1 MTVAAQKETLGFQT
15 EVKHL
20 LHLMIHS
27 LYSNKE
33 IFLRELI
40 SNASDAADKLRF
52 EALSNDSLYDGDSE
66 LKIRIAFDKDA
77 KTITISDNGIG
88 MTRSEVQ
95 EHIGT
100 IAKSGTKQFF
110 EALTGEQ
117 AKDSELIGQFGVG
130 FYSAFIVADKVTLT
144 TRKAGADKSEGVR
157 WESAGE
163 GDYSIESVEKATRG
177 TEIVLHLKEAETEFL
192 DGYRL
197 RSIVR
202 KFSDH
207 ISLPIVM
214 DKEVAPSYG
223 EEDEAE
229 TEEKPV
235 PEIVEETVNSAAALW
250 TKARQEISE
259 DDYTQFYKHVG
270 HDYQDPLTHIH
281 SKVEGTNEYTLLLY
295 VPSHAPFDL
304 WDRDAKHGVK
314 LYVRKVFITDDAEQL
329 MPRYL
334 RFIRGVIDANS
345 LPLNVSREILQQSKQ
360 ISAIK
365 SGAVKKV
372 LSMLEHLAK
381 DEPEKY
387 TTFWAQFGAVI
398 KEGPIEDHANKAR
411 VAKLIRFA
419 STHNDTDKQDVT
431 LEDYVSRMKEGQEHI
446 YYVTADSFAAAKN
459 SPHLE
464 IFRKKDIEVLLLSDR
479 IDEWL
484 VSNLDEFDGK
494 HLQSVAKGDLNLGA
508 LEDEE
513 EKAQQEEINKDFE
526 TVVTQIKDVLGDK
539 VSDVRLSHRLTESP
553 ACLVADVYGMSL
565 NMERIMKDA
574 GQMMG
579 MGMGRKPVFEINPH
593 HALITRLKAEQD
605 DARFADLTHILL
617 DQAVL
622 SEGGQLD
629 DPAAFVHKLNG
640 LLQGLLNPLA
650 HPFPIKAVGRK
661 ALPTLLPSIPQ
672 RRNFPRHAK
681 HAVIFYYLCVVK
693 CQYLWQRIKRI
704 NAKVLGIIGCHRNPC
719 GFGNIYRRHGMP
731 ASITFWI

>member
-1 MTVAAQKETLGFQT
+1 VTVETKKETLGFET

-52 EALSNDSLYDGDSE
+52 EALSNDGLYEGDSD
-66 LKIRIAFDKDA
+66 LKIRLEFDKE
-77 KTITISDNGIG
+77 KRTITIIDNGIG
-88 MTRSEVQ
+88 MTRAEVQ

-144 TRKAGADKSEGVR
+144 TRKAGADKSEGTR

-163 GDYSIESVEKATRG
+163 GDYTIETVEKAKRG
-177 TEIVLHLKEAETEFL
+177 TEIVLHLKEAESEFL
-192 DGYRL
+192 DGYRI

-214 DKEVAPSYG
+214 DKEVMSAMDEEEG
-223 EEDEAE
+223 EEEA
-229 TEEKPV
+229 KPV
-235 PEIVEETVNSAAALW
+235 AQIEEETINSASALW
-250 TKARQEISE
+250 TKARQDISDE
-259 DDYTQFYKHVG
+259 DYNQFYKHVG
-270 HDYQDPLTHIH
+270 HDFQDPLTFVH

-295 VPSHAPFDL
+295 IPSRAPFDL

-314 LYVRKVFITDDAEQL
+314 LYIRKVFITDDAEQL

-334 RFIRGVIDANS
+334 RFIRGIIDANS

-372 LSMLEHLAK
+372 LGMLEGLAK
-381 DEPEKY
+381 NEPEKY
-387 TTFWAQFGAVI
+387 ESFWSQFGAVI
-398 KEGPIEDHANKAR
+398 KEGPIEDHPNKAR
-411 VAKLIRFA
+411 VAKLLRFA
-419 STHNDTDKQDVT
+419 STHADTDKQEVA
-431 LEDYVSRMKEGQEHI
+431 LEDYVSRMKEGQENI
-446 YYVTADSFAAAKN
+446 YYVTADSFSAAKN

-464 IFRKKDIEVLLLSDR
+464 IFRKKGIEVLLLSDR

-494 HLQSVAKGDLNLGA
+494 HLQSVAKGDLDLGA
-508 LEDEE
+508 LETEEDKKAEE
-513 EKAQQEEINKDFE
+513 EVNKDFE
-526 TVVTQIKDVLGDK
+526 TIIAQIKDVLGEK

-579 MGMGRKPVFEINPH
+579 MGMGRKPVFEINPTH
-593 HALITRLKAEQD
+593 PLVVRMKAEQD
-605 DARFADLTHILL
+605 DTRFADLTHILF
-617 DQAVL
+617 DQAIL

-640 LLQGLLNPLA
+640 LLQGLLN
-650 HPFPIKAVGRK
+650 
-661 ALPTLLPSIPQ
+661 
-672 RRNFPRHAK
+672 
-681 HAVIFYYLCVVK
+681 
-693 CQYLWQRIKRI
+693 
-704 NAKVLGIIGCHRNPC
+704 
-719 GFGNIYRRHGMP
+719 
-731 ASITFWI
+731 

>member
-1 MTVAAQKETLGFQT
+1 MTVDTKKETLGFQT

-52 EALSNDSLYDGDSE
+52 EALSNDGLYEGDSD
-66 LKIRIAFDKDA
+66 LKIRLEFDKDLR
-77 KTITISDNGIG
+77 TITIKDNGIG

-144 TRKAGADKSEGVR
+144 TRKAGSEQNAGTR

-163 GDYSIESVEKATRG
+163 GDYTIEAVEKAEHG
-177 TEIVLHLKEAETEFL
+177 TEIVLHLKEAESEFL
-192 DGYRL
+192 DGYRI

-214 DKEVAPSYG
+214 DKEVMPTAN
-223 EEDEAE
+223 EDD
-229 TEEKPV
+229 TEEGEDAVKPV
-235 PEIVEETVNSAAALW
+235 AQIEEETINSASALW
-250 TKARQEISE
+250 TKARQEISD
-259 DDYTQFYKHVG
+259 DDYNQFYKHVG
-270 HDYQDPLTHIH
+270 HDFQDPLTHVH
-281 SKVEGTNEYTLLLY
+281 SKVEGTNEYSLLLY
-295 VPSHAPFDL
+295 VPARAPFDL
-304 WDRDAKHGVK
+304 WDRDTKHGVK
-314 LYVRKVFITDDAEQL
+314 LYIRKVFITDDAEQL

-334 RFIRGVIDANS
+334 RFIRGIIDANS

-360 ISAIK
+360 ITSIK

-372 LSMLEHLAK
+372 LGMLENLAK
-381 DEPEKY
+381 NEPEKY
-387 TTFWAQFGAVI
+387 ETFWAQFGQVI

-411 VAKLIRFA
+411 VASLLRFA
-419 STHNDTDKQDVT
+419 STHADTDKQNVA
-431 LEDYVSRMKEGQEHI
+431 LEDYVSRMKEGQDKI

-464 IFRKKDIEVLLLSDR
+464 IFRKKGIEVILLSDR

-494 HLQSVAKGDLNLGA
+494 HLQSVAKGDLDLGDLDA
-508 LEDEE
+508 EED
-513 EKAQQEEINKDFE
+513 KTAQEEINKDFE
-526 TVVTQIKDVLGDK
+526 SVLKQIKDVLANK

-579 MGMGRKPVFEINPH
+579 MGGSKPVFEINPTH
-593 HALITRLKAEQD
+593 PLVVRMKSEQD
-605 DARFADLTHILL
+605 DTRFSDLTHILF
-617 DQAVL
+617 DL
-622 SEGGQLD
+622 SILIEVEQLD
-629 DPAAFVHKLNG
+629 DPSAFVDKLNG
-640 LLQGLLNPLA
+640 LLQCLLN
-650 HPFPIKAVGRK
+650 
-661 ALPTLLPSIPQ
+661 
-672 RRNFPRHAK
+672 
-681 HAVIFYYLCVVK
+681 
-693 CQYLWQRIKRI
+693 
-704 NAKVLGIIGCHRNPC
+704 
-719 GFGNIYRRHGMP
+719 
-731 ASITFWI
+731 

>member
-1 MTVAAQKETLGFQT
+1 MTVETKKETLGFET

-52 EALSNDSLYDGDSE
+52 EALSNDSLYEGDSE
-66 LKIRIAFDKDA
+66 LKIRLEYDKD
-77 KTITISDNGIG
+77 KRTITVIDNGIG
-88 MTRSEVQ
+88 MTRAEVQ

-110 EALTGEQ
+110 QALTGDQ

-144 TRKAGADKSEGVR
+144 TRKAGADKSDGVC

-163 GDYSIESVEKATRG
+163 GDYTIESVEKAQRG
-177 TEIVLHLKEAETEFL
+177 TEIVLHLKEDESEFL
-192 DGYRL
+192 DGYRI

-214 DKEVAPSYG
+214 DKEVPPSMG
-223 EEDEAE
+223 EEGE
-229 TEEKPV
+229 EEKPA
-235 PEIVEETVNSAAALW
+235 EIVEETVNSASALW
-250 TKARQEISE
+250 TKARQEITDE
-259 DDYTQFYKHVG
+259 AYNEFYKHVG
-270 HDYQDPLTHIH
+270 HDFQDPLTHVH

-295 VPSHAPFDL
+295 VPSRAPFDL

-314 LYVRKVFITDDAEQL
+314 LYIRKVFITDDAEQL

-334 RFIRGVIDANS
+334 RFIRGIIDANS

-360 ISAIK
+360 ISSIK

-372 LSMLEHLAK
+372 LGMLEDLAK
-381 DEPEKY
+381 NDPEKY
-387 TTFWAQFGAVI
+387 ETFWAQFGQVI
-398 KEGPIEDHANKAR
+398 KEGPIEDHGNKGR
-411 VAKLIRFA
+411 VAKLLRFA
-419 STHNDTDKQDVT
+419 STHADTDKQNVA
-431 LEDYVSRMKEGQEHI
+431 LEDYVSRMKEGQDKI
-446 YYVTADSFAAAKN
+446 YYVTADSFSAAKN

-464 IFRKKDIEVLLLSDR
+464 IFRKKGIEVLLLSDR
-479 IDEWL
+479 VDEWL

-494 HLQSVAKGDLNLGA
+494 HLQSVAKGDLDLGVLDA
-508 LEDEE
+508 EED
-513 EKAQQEEINKDFE
+513 KAVQEEVSKDFE
-526 TVVTQIKDVLGDK
+526 TVLKQIKDVLADK
-539 VSDVRLSHRLTESP
+539 VSEVKLSHRLTESP

-574 GQMMG
+574 GQGFG
-579 MGMGRKPVFEINPH
+579 MGMGRKPIFELNPTH
-593 HALITRLKAEQD
+593 PLVVKMKEEQD
-605 DARFADLTHILL
+605 DARFADLTHILF
-617 DQAVL
+617 DQAIL

-640 LLQGLLNPLA
+640 LLQGLL
-650 HPFPIKAVGRK
+650 H
-661 ALPTLLPSIPQ
+661 
-672 RRNFPRHAK
+672 
-681 HAVIFYYLCVVK
+681 
-693 CQYLWQRIKRI
+693 
-704 NAKVLGIIGCHRNPC
+704 
-719 GFGNIYRRHGMP
+719 
-731 ASITFWI
+731 

>member
-1 MTVAAQKETLGFQT
+1 MTVEAKKETLGFET

-52 EALSNDSLYDGDSE
+52 EALSNDGLYEGDSD
-66 LKIRIAFDKDA
+66 LKIRLEYDKE
-77 KTITISDNGIG
+77 KRTITIIDNGIG
-88 MTRSEVQ
+88 MTRAEVQ

-100 IAKSGTKQFF
+100 IAKSGTRQFF

-144 TRKAGADKSEGVR
+144 TRKAGADKSEGTR

-163 GDYSIESVEKATRG
+163 GDYTIETVEKAKRG
-177 TEIVLHLKEAETEFL
+177 TEIVLHLKEAESEFL
-192 DGYRL
+192 DGYRI

-214 DKEVAPSYG
+214 DKEVMPSMDEVEG
-223 EEDEAE
+223 EEA
-229 TEEKPV
+229 KPV
-235 PEIVEETVNSAAALW
+235 AQIEEETINSASALW
-250 TKARQEISE
+250 TKARQDISDE
-259 DDYTQFYKHVG
+259 DYNQFYKHVG
-270 HDYQDPLTHIH
+270 HDFQDPLTFVH

-295 VPSHAPFDL
+295 VPSRAPFDL

-314 LYVRKVFITDDAEQL
+314 LYIRKVFITDDAEQL

-334 RFIRGVIDANS
+334 RFIRGIIDANS

-372 LSMLEHLAK
+372 LGMLENLAK
-381 DEPEKY
+381 NEAEKY
-387 TTFWAQFGAVI
+387 EKFWAQFGSVI
-398 KEGPIEDHANKAR
+398 KEGPIEDHSNKER
-411 VAKLIRFA
+411 VAKLLRFA
-419 STHNDTDKQDVT
+419 STHTDTDKQDVA
-431 LEDYVSRMKEGQEHI
+431 LEDYVSRMKEGQEKI
-446 YYVTADSFAAAKN
+446 YYVTADSFSAAKN

-464 IFRKKDIEVLLLSDR
+464 IFRKKGIEVLLLSDR

-494 HLQSVAKGDLNLGA
+494 HLQSVAKGDLDLGK
-508 LEDEE
+508 LETEE
-513 EKAQQEEINKDFE
+513 DKKAQEEVNKDFE
-526 TVVTQIKDVLGDK
+526 AVIKQIKDVLGDK
-539 VSDVRLSHRLTESP
+539 VSEVRLSHRLTESP

-579 MGMGRKPVFEINPH
+579 MGRKPIFEINPTH
-593 HALITRLKAEQD
+593 PLVVRMKAEQD
-605 DARFADLTHILL
+605 DTRFADLTHILF
-617 DQAVL
+617 DQAIL

-640 LLQGLLNPLA
+640 LLQGLLN
-650 HPFPIKAVGRK
+650 
-661 ALPTLLPSIPQ
+661 
-672 RRNFPRHAK
+672 
-681 HAVIFYYLCVVK
+681 
-693 CQYLWQRIKRI
+693 
-704 NAKVLGIIGCHRNPC
+704 
-719 GFGNIYRRHGMP
+719 
-731 ASITFWI
+731 

>member
-1 MTVAAQKETLGFQT
+1 MTIETKKETLGFET

-40 SNASDAADKLRF
+40 SNSSDAADKLRF
-52 EALSNDSLYDGDSE
+52 EALSNDGLYEGDSE
-66 LKIRIAFDKDA
+66 LKIRLEFDKE
-77 KTITISDNGIG
+77 KRTITVIDNGIG
-88 MTRSEVQ
+88 MTRAEVQ

-110 EALTGEQ
+110 QALTGDQ

-144 TRKAGADKSEGVR
+144 TRKAGLDKSEGVR

-163 GDYSIESVEKATRG
+163 GDYTLESVEKAQRG
-177 TEIVLHLKEAETEFL
+177 TEIVLHLKEAESDFL
-192 DGYRL
+192 DGYRI

-214 DKEVAPSYG
+214 DKEVMPSVAEEG
-223 EEDEAE
+223 EEDLSSADRPELVEA
-229 TEEKPV
+229 
-235 PEIVEETVNSAAALW
+235 IEETVNSASALW

-259 DDYTQFYKHVG
+259 EAYNEFYKHVG
-270 HDYQDPLTHIH
+270 HDYQDPLTHVH
-281 SKVEGTNEYTLLLY
+281 SKVEGSNEYTLLLY
-295 VPSHAPFDL
+295 VPTHAPFDM
-304 WDRDAKHGVK
+304 WDRDTKHGVK
-314 LYVRKVFITDDAEQL
+314 LYIRKVFITDDAEQL

-334 RFIRGVIDANS
+334 RFIRGIIDANS

-360 ISAIK
+360 ISTIK

-372 LSMLEHLAK
+372 LGMLEDLAK
-381 DEPEKY
+381 TEPEKY
-387 TTFWAQFGAVI
+387 ETFWTQFGQVI

-411 VAKLIRFA
+411 VAKLLRFA
-419 STHNDTDKQDVT
+419 TTHADTDKQDVS
-431 LEDYVSRMKEGQEHI
+431 LEAYVSRMKEGQDKI
-446 YYVTADSFAAAKN
+446 YYVTADSFQAAKN

-464 IFRKKDIEVLLLSDR
+464 IFRKKGIEVILLSDR

-484 VSNLDEFDGK
+484 VSNLDEFEDK
-494 HLQSVAKGDLNLGA
+494 HLQSVAKGDLDLGILDA
-508 LEDEE
+508 EEDKE
-513 EKAQQEEINKDFE
+513 AQEEVSKDFE
-526 TVVTQIKDVLGDK
+526 SVLKQIKDVLADK

-574 GQMMG
+574 GQGMGMG
-579 MGMGRKPVFEINPH
+579 MGMGRKPIFELNPTH
-593 HALITRLKAEQD
+593 PLVVRMKEEQD
-605 DARFADLTHILL
+605 DNRFADLTHILF
-617 DQAVL
+617 DQAIL

-640 LLQGLLNPLA
+640 LLQGLL
-650 HPFPIKAVGRK
+650 H
-661 ALPTLLPSIPQ
+661 
-672 RRNFPRHAK
+672 
-681 HAVIFYYLCVVK
+681 
-693 CQYLWQRIKRI
+693 
-704 NAKVLGIIGCHRNPC
+704 
-719 GFGNIYRRHGMP
+719 
-731 ASITFWI
+731 

>member
-1 MTVAAQKETLGFQT
+1 VTVEAKKETLGFET

-52 EALSNDSLYDGDSE
+52 EALSNDSLYEGDSE
-66 LKIRIAFDKDA
+66 LKIRLEFDKE
-77 KTITISDNGIG
+77 KRTITIIDNGIG
-88 MTRSEVQ
+88 MNRAEVQ

-130 FYSAFIVADKVTLT
+130 FYSAFIVADKVTLI
-144 TRKAGADKSEGVR
+144 TRKAGADKSEGTR

-163 GDYSIESVEKATRG
+163 GDYTIETVEKAKRG
-177 TEIVLHLKEAETEFL
+177 TEIVLHLKEAEGEFL
-192 DGYRL
+192 DGYRI

-214 DKEVAPSYG
+214 DKEVMPSMDEKEEG
-223 EEDEAE
+223 EEA
-229 TEEKPV
+229 KPV
-235 PEIVEETVNSAAALW
+235 AQIEEETINSASALW
-250 TKARQEISE
+250 TKARQEISDE
-259 DDYTQFYKHVG
+259 DYHQFYKHVG
-270 HDYQDPLTHIH
+270 HDFQDPLTFVH
-281 SKVEGTNEYTLLLY
+281 SKVEGTNEFTMLLY
-295 VPSHAPFDL
+295 VPSRAPFDM
-304 WDRDAKHGVK
+304 WDREAKHGVK
-314 LYVRKVFITDDAEQL
+314 LYIRKVFITDDAEQL

-334 RFIRGVIDANS
+334 RFIRGIIDANS

-372 LSMLEHLAK
+372 LGMLENLAK
-381 DEPEKY
+381 NEPEKY
-387 TTFWAQFGAVI
+387 ETFWAQFGAVI
-398 KEGPIEDHANKAR
+398 KEGPIEDHSNKER
-411 VAKLIRFA
+411 VAKLLRFA
-419 STHNDTDKQDVT
+419 STHADTDKQEVA
-431 LEDYVSRMKEGQEHI
+431 LEDYVSRMKEGQDKI
-446 YYVTADSFAAAKN
+446 YYVTADSFSAAKN

-464 IFRKKDIEVLLLSDR
+464 IFRKKGIEVLLLSDR

-494 HLQSVAKGDLNLGA
+494 HLQSVAKGDLDLGA
-508 LEDEE
+508 LDAEED
-513 EKAQQEEINKDFE
+513 KTAQEEVNKDFE
-526 TVVTQIKDVLGDK
+526 AVLKQIKDVLADK
-539 VSDVRLSHRLTESP
+539 VSEVRLSHRLTESP

-579 MGMGRKPVFEINPH
+579 MGMGRKPIFEINPTH
-593 HALITRLKAEQD
+593 PLVVRMKAEQD
-605 DARFADLTHILL
+605 DTRFADLTHILF
-617 DQAVL
+617 DQAIL

-640 LLQGLLNPLA
+640 LLQGLLN
-650 HPFPIKAVGRK
+650 
-661 ALPTLLPSIPQ
+661 
-672 RRNFPRHAK
+672 
-681 HAVIFYYLCVVK
+681 
-693 CQYLWQRIKRI
+693 
-704 NAKVLGIIGCHRNPC
+704 
-719 GFGNIYRRHGMP
+719 
-731 ASITFWI
+731 

>member
-1 MTVAAQKETLGFQT
+1 MTVEAKKETLGFET

-52 EALSNDSLYDGDSE
+52 EALSNDSLYEGDSE
-66 LKIRIAFDKDA
+66 LKIRLEYDKD
-77 KTITISDNGIG
+77 KRTITVIDNGIG
-88 MTRSEVQ
+88 MTRAEVQ

-110 EALTGEQ
+110 QALTGDQ

-144 TRKAGADKSEGVR
+144 TRKAGADKSDGVR

-163 GDYSIESVEKATRG
+163 GDYTLESVEKAQRG
-177 TEIVLHLKEAETEFL
+177 TEIVLHMKESESEFL
-192 DGYRL
+192 DDYRI

-214 DKEVAPSYG
+214 DKEIPAVKG
-223 EEDEAE
+223 EEGE
-229 TEEKPV
+229 EEKPA
-235 PEIVEETVNSAAALW
+235 EIVEETVNSASALW
-250 TKARQEISE
+250 TKARQEITDE
-259 DDYTQFYKHVG
+259 AYNEFYKHVG
-270 HDYQDPLTHIH
+270 HDYQAPLTHVH
-281 SKVEGTNEYTLLLY
+281 SKVEGSNEYTLLLY
-295 VPSHAPFDL
+295 VPSRAPFDM
-304 WDRDAKHGVK
+304 WDRDTKHGVK
-314 LYVRKVFITDDAEQL
+314 LYIRKVFITDDAEQL

-334 RFIRGVIDANS
+334 RFIRGIIDANS

-360 ISAIK
+360 ISTIK

-372 LSMLEHLAK
+372 LGMLEDLAK
-381 DEPEKY
+381 TEPEKY
-387 TTFWAQFGAVI
+387 ETFWTQFGAVI
-398 KEGPIEDHANKAR
+398 KEGPIEDHANKER
-411 VAKLIRFA
+411 VAKLLRFA
-419 STHNDTDKQDVT
+419 STHADTDKQEVS
-431 LEDYVSRMKEGQEHI
+431 LEAYVGRMKEGQDKI
-446 YYVTADSFAAAKN
+446 YYVTADTFGAAKN

-464 IFRKKDIEVLLLSDR
+464 IFRKKGIEVLLLSDR

-494 HLQSVAKGDLNLGA
+494 HLQSVAKGDLDLGVLDA
-508 LEDEE
+508 EED
-513 EKAQQEEINKDFE
+513 KAAQEEVNKDFE
-526 TVVTQIKDVLGDK
+526 TVLKQIKDVLADK
-539 VSDVRLSHRLTESP
+539 VSEVRLSHRLTESP

-574 GQMMG
+574 GQGLG
-579 MGMGRKPVFEINPH
+579 MGMGRKPIFELNPTH
-593 HALITRLKAEQD
+593 PLVVRMKEEQD
-605 DARFADLTHILL
+605 DTRFADLTHILF
-617 DQAVL
+617 DQAIL

-640 LLQGLLNPLA
+640 LLQGLL
-650 HPFPIKAVGRK
+650 H
-661 ALPTLLPSIPQ
+661 
-672 RRNFPRHAK
+672 
-681 HAVIFYYLCVVK
+681 
-693 CQYLWQRIKRI
+693 
-704 NAKVLGIIGCHRNPC
+704 
-719 GFGNIYRRHGMP
+719 
-731 ASITFWI
+731 

>member
-1 MTVAAQKETLGFQT
+1 MTVDTKKETLGFQT

-52 EALSNDSLYDGDSE
+52 EALSNDGLYEGDSE
-66 LKIRIAFDKDA
+66 LKIRLEFDKELR
-77 KTITISDNGIG
+77 TITIKDNGIG
-88 MTRSEVQ
+88 MTRAEVQ

-144 TRKAGADKSEGVR
+144 TRKAGSEQSAGTR

-163 GDYSIESVEKATRG
+163 GDYTIEAVEKTQHG
-177 TEIVLHLKEAETEFL
+177 TEIVLHLKEAEGEFL
-192 DGYRL
+192 DGYRI

-214 DKEVAPSYG
+214 DKEVMPTMDDEDTEEG
-223 EEDEAE
+223 EEGEVAV
-229 TEEKPV
+229 KPV
-235 PEIVEETVNSAAALW
+235 AQIEEETINSASALW
-250 TKARQEISE
+250 TKARHEISD
-259 DDYTQFYKHVG
+259 DDYNQFYKHVG
-270 HDYQDPLTHIH
+270 HDFQDPLTHVH

-295 VPSHAPFDL
+295 VPARAPFDM
-304 WDRDAKHGVK
+304 WDRDTKHGVK
-314 LYVRKVFITDDAEQL
+314 LYIRKVFITDDAEQL

-334 RFIRGVIDANS
+334 RFVRGIIDANS

-360 ISAIK
+360 ITSIK

-372 LSMLEHLAK
+372 LGMLENLAK
-381 DEPEKY
+381 NEPEKY
-387 TTFWAQFGAVI
+387 ETFWAQFGQVI

-411 VAKLIRFA
+411 IAKLLRFA
-419 STHNDTDKQDVT
+419 STHADTDKQCVA
-431 LEDYVSRMKEGQEHI
+431 LEDYVSRMKEGQDKI

-464 IFRKKDIEVLLLSDR
+464 IFRKKGVEVILFSDR

-494 HLQSVAKGDLNLGA
+494 HLQSVAKGDLDLGDLDA
-508 LEDEE
+508 EED
-513 EKAQQEEINKDFE
+513 KAAQEEITKDFE
-526 TVVTQIKDVLGDK
+526 SVLKQIKDVLADK

-579 MGMGRKPVFEINPH
+579 MGMGSKPVFEINPTH
-593 HALITRLKAEQD
+593 PLVVRMKSEQD
-605 DARFADLTHILL
+605 DMRFSDLTHILF
-617 DQAVL
+617 DQAIL
-622 SEGGQLD
+622 SEGGHLD

-640 LLQGLLNPLA
+640 LLQGLL
-650 HPFPIKAVGRK
+650 K
-661 ALPTLLPSIPQ
+661 
-672 RRNFPRHAK
+672 
-681 HAVIFYYLCVVK
+681 
-693 CQYLWQRIKRI
+693 
-704 NAKVLGIIGCHRNPC
+704 
-719 GFGNIYRRHGMP
+719 
-731 ASITFWI
+731 

>member
-1 MTVAAQKETLGFQT
+1 MTVETKKETLGFET

-52 EALSNDSLYDGDSE
+52 EALSNDGLYEGDSD
-66 LKIRIAFDKDA
+66 LKIRLEFDKE
-77 KTITISDNGIG
+77 KRTITIIDNGIG
-88 MTRSEVQ
+88 MTRAEVQ

-130 FYSAFIVADKVTLT
+130 FYSSFIVADKVTLT
-144 TRKAGADKSEGVR
+144 TRKAGADKSEGTR

-163 GDYSIESVEKATRG
+163 GDYTIETVEKAKRG
-177 TEIVLHLKEAETEFL
+177 TEIVLHLKEAESEFL
-192 DGYRL
+192 DGYRI

-214 DKEVAPSYG
+214 DKEVMPSMEEEEG
-223 EEDEAE
+223 EEA
-229 TEEKPV
+229 KPV
-235 PEIVEETVNSAAALW
+235 AQIEEETINSASALW
-250 TKARQEISE
+250 TKARQDISDE
-259 DDYTQFYKHVG
+259 DYNQFYKHVG
-270 HDYQDPLTHIH
+270 HDFQDPLTYVH

-295 VPSHAPFDL
+295 VPSRAPFDL

-314 LYVRKVFITDDAEQL
+314 LYIRKVFITDDAEQL

-334 RFIRGVIDANS
+334 RFIRGIIDANS

-360 ISAIK
+360 ISSIK

-372 LSMLEHLAK
+372 LGMLEGLAK
-381 DEPEKY
+381 NEPEKY
-387 TTFWAQFGAVI
+387 ETFWSQFGPVI
-398 KEGPIEDHANKAR
+398 KEGPIEDHGNKER
-411 VAKLIRFA
+411 VAKLLRFA
-419 STHNDTDKQDVT
+419 STHADTDKQDVA
-431 LEDYVSRMKEGQEHI
+431 LEDYVSRMKEGQEKI

-464 IFRKKDIEVLLLSDR
+464 IFRKKGIEVLLLSDR

-494 HLQSVAKGDLNLGA
+494 HLQSVAKGDLDLGA
-508 LEDEE
+508 LETEEDKKAEE
-513 EKAQQEEINKDFE
+513 EVNKDFE
-526 TVVTQIKDVLGDK
+526 AVIKQIKDVLGDK
-539 VSDVRLSHRLTESP
+539 VSEVRLSHRLTESP

-579 MGMGRKPVFEINPH
+579 MGRKPIFEINPTH
-593 HALITRLKAEQD
+593 PLVVRMKAEQD
-605 DARFADLTHILL
+605 DTRFADLTHILF
-617 DQAVL
+617 DQAIL

-640 LLQGLLNPLA
+640 LLQGLLN
-650 HPFPIKAVGRK
+650 
-661 ALPTLLPSIPQ
+661 
-672 RRNFPRHAK
+672 
-681 HAVIFYYLCVVK
+681 
-693 CQYLWQRIKRI
+693 
-704 NAKVLGIIGCHRNPC
+704 
-719 GFGNIYRRHGMP
+719 
-731 ASITFWI
+731 

>member
-52 EALSNDSLYDGDSE
+52 EALSNDGLYDGDSE
-66 LKIRIAFDKDA
+66 LKIRIAFDRDA

-144 TRKAGADKSEGVR
+144 TRKAGATSSEGVR

-197 RSIVR
+197 RGIVR

-214 DKEVAPSYG
+214 DKEVMPAYDADS
-223 EEDEAE
+223 EEVEE
-229 TEEKPV
+229 ESEEKEKPA

-250 TKARQEISE
+250 TKARQDISE
-259 DDYTQFYKHVG
+259 DDYKQFYKHVA
-270 HDYQDPLTHIH
+270 HDFQDPLTHIH

-295 VPSHAPFDL
+295 VPSRAPFDM
-304 WDRDAKHGVK
+304 WDRDTKHGVK

-345 LPLNVSREILQQSKQ
+345 LPLNVSRELLQQSKQ
-360 ISAIK
+360 ISSIK

-372 LSMLEHLAK
+372 LSMLEQLVK
-381 DEPEKY
+381 NSPENY
-387 TTFWAQFGAVI
+387 ATFWEQFGAVI
-398 KEGPIEDHANKAR
+398 KEGPIEDHANKER

-419 STHNDTDKQDVT
+419 STHNDSDKQDIT

-464 IFRKKDIEVLLLSDR
+464 IFRKKGIEVLLLSDR

-494 HLQSVAKGDLNLGA
+494 HLQSVAKGDLNLGTLA
-508 LEDEE
+508 DEE
-513 EKAQQEEINKDFE
+513 DKEKQEEVNKDFE
-526 TVVTQIKDVLGDK
+526 SVITQIKEVLGDK

-640 LLQGLLNPLA
+640 LLQGLLN
-650 HPFPIKAVGRK
+650 
-661 ALPTLLPSIPQ
+661 
-672 RRNFPRHAK
+672 
-681 HAVIFYYLCVVK
+681 
-693 CQYLWQRIKRI
+693 
-704 NAKVLGIIGCHRNPC
+704 
-719 GFGNIYRRHGMP
+719 
-731 ASITFWI
+731 

>member
-1 MTVAAQKETLGFQT
+1 MTVEAKKETLGFET

-52 EALSNDSLYDGDSE
+52 EALSNDSLYEGDSE
-66 LKIRIAFDKDA
+66 LKIRLEYDKE
-77 KTITISDNGIG
+77 KRTITIIDNGIG
-88 MTRSEVQ
+88 MTRAEVQ

-110 EALTGEQ
+110 QALTGDQ

-163 GDYSIESVEKATRG
+163 GDYTLESVEKAQRG
-177 TEIVLHLKEAETEFL
+177 TEIVLHMKEAESEFL
-192 DGYRL
+192 DGYRI

-214 DKEVAPSYG
+214 DKEVPPSMGDEEEG
-223 EEDEAE
+223 EEK
-229 TEEKPV
+229 KPV
-235 PEIVEETVNSAAALW
+235 EIVEETVNSASALW
-250 TKARQEISE
+250 TKARQEITDE
-259 DDYTQFYKHVG
+259 AYNEFYKHVG
-270 HDYQDPLTHIH
+270 HDFQDPLTHVH

-295 VPSHAPFDL
+295 VPARAPFDL
-304 WDRDAKHGVK
+304 WDRDTKHGVK
-314 LYVRKVFITDDAEQL
+314 LYIRKVFITDDAEQL

-334 RFIRGVIDANS
+334 RFIRGIIDANS

-360 ISAIK
+360 ISTIK

-372 LSMLEHLAK
+372 LGMLEDLAK
-381 DEPEKY
+381 NEPEKY
-387 TTFWAQFGAVI
+387 EKFWSQFGPVI
-398 KEGPIEDHANKAR
+398 KEGPIEDHANKDR
-411 VAKLIRFA
+411 VAKLLRFA
-419 STHNDTDKQDVT
+419 STFNDSDKQDVT
-431 LEDYVSRMKEGQEHI
+431 LEAYVSRMKEGQDKI
-446 YYVTADSFAAAKN
+446 YYVTADTFSAAKN

-464 IFRKKDIEVLLLSDR
+464 IFRKKGVEVLLLSDR

-494 HLQSVAKGDLNLGA
+494 HLQSVAKGDLDLGVLDA
-508 LEDEE
+508 EED
-513 EKAQQEEINKDFE
+513 KAAQEEVNKDFE
-526 TVVTQIKDVLGDK
+526 SVLKQIKDVLADK
-539 VSDVRLSHRLTESP
+539 VSEVRLSHRLTESP

-565 NMERIMKDA
+565 NMERIMKEA
-574 GQMMG
+574 GQG
-579 MGMGRKPVFEINPH
+579 LNMGMGRKPIFELNPTH
-593 HALITRLKAEQD
+593 PLVVKMKEEQD
-605 DARFADLTHILL
+605 DSRFADLTHILF
-617 DQAVL
+617 DQAIL

-640 LLQGLLNPLA
+640 LLQGLL
-650 HPFPIKAVGRK
+650 H
-661 ALPTLLPSIPQ
+661 
-672 RRNFPRHAK
+672 
-681 HAVIFYYLCVVK
+681 
-693 CQYLWQRIKRI
+693 
-704 NAKVLGIIGCHRNPC
+704 
-719 GFGNIYRRHGMP
+719 
-731 ASITFWI
+731 

>member
-1 MTVAAQKETLGFQT
+1 MTVEAKKETLGFET

-52 EALSNDSLYDGDSE
+52 EALSNDGLYEGDSE
-66 LKIRIAFDKDA
+66 LKIRLEFDKE
-77 KTITISDNGIG
+77 KRTITIIDNGIG
-88 MTRSEVQ
+88 MTREEVQ

-144 TRKAGADKSEGVR
+144 TRKAGADKSEGTR

-163 GDYSIESVEKATRG
+163 GDYTIETVEKAKRG
-177 TEIVLHLKEAETEFL
+177 TEIVLHMKEAESEFL
-192 DGYRL
+192 DGYRI

-214 DKEVAPSYG
+214 DKEVMPAMEEEEG
-223 EEDEAE
+223 EEA
-229 TEEKPV
+229 KPV
-235 PEIVEETVNSAAALW
+235 AQIEEETINSASALW
-250 TKARQEISE
+250 TKARQDISDE
-259 DDYTQFYKHVG
+259 DYNQFYKHVG
-270 HDYQDPLTHIH
+270 HDFQDPLTYVH

-295 VPSHAPFDL
+295 VPSRAPFDL

-314 LYVRKVFITDDAEQL
+314 LYIRKVFITDDAEQL

-334 RFIRGVIDANS
+334 RFIRGIIDANS

-360 ISAIK
+360 ISSIK

-372 LSMLEHLAK
+372 LGMLENLAK
-381 DEPEKY
+381 NEPEKY
-387 TTFWAQFGAVI
+387 ETFWSQFGTVI
-398 KEGPIEDHANKAR
+398 KEGPIEDHSNKAR
-411 VAKLIRFA
+411 VAKLLRFA
-419 STHNDTDKQDVT
+419 STHTDTDKQDVA
-431 LEDYVSRMKEGQEHI
+431 LEDYVSRMKEGQEKI
-446 YYVTADSFAAAKN
+446 YYVTADSFSAAKN

-464 IFRKKDIEVLLLSDR
+464 IFRKKGIEVLLLSDR

-494 HLQSVAKGDLNLGA
+494 HLQSVAKGDLDLGSLDA
-508 LEDEE
+508 EED
-513 EKAQQEEINKDFE
+513 KAAQEEVNKDFE
-526 TVVTQIKDVLGDK
+526 AVLKQIKDVLADK
-539 VSDVRLSHRLTESP
+539 VSEVRLSHRLTESP

-579 MGMGRKPVFEINPH
+579 MGRKPVFEINPTH
-593 HALITRLKAEQD
+593 PLVVRMKAEQD
-605 DARFADLTHILL
+605 DTRFADLTHILF
-617 DQAVL
+617 DQAIL

-640 LLQGLLNPLA
+640 LLQGLLN
-650 HPFPIKAVGRK
+650 
-661 ALPTLLPSIPQ
+661 
-672 RRNFPRHAK
+672 
-681 HAVIFYYLCVVK
+681 
-693 CQYLWQRIKRI
+693 
-704 NAKVLGIIGCHRNPC
+704 
-719 GFGNIYRRHGMP
+719 
-731 ASITFWI
+731 